1 MNPKMQHFL
10 IISSIFIIV
19 LWYQNKDDK
28 KFNKK
33 RHSAYEKYK
42 FPILICSIVGL
53 LLNIPNLIC
62 MSKCGN
68 KTFNNNATKP
78 FIHSWFSKE
87 KQIPEQQIYTDLPD
101 F

>member
-1 MNPKMQHFL
+1 MNSKIQQFL
-10 IISSIFIIV
+10 IISFIFFIV

-33 RHSAYEKYK
+33 RNSTYEKYK

-53 LLNIPNLIC
+53 LFNIPNIIC
-62 MSKCGN
+62 ISKCEN
-68 KTFNNNATKP
+68 KTFNNATKP
-78 FIHSWFSKE
+78 FIHSLFPKISE
-87 KQIPEQQIYTDLPD
+87 QIPEQEIYTDLPN